1 MVRLTRALSLRNS
14 TCAIKQEVS
23 GHGRPESPK
32 RGRTTSGLGLQSRR
46 CYDKHGQAKRTGIGF
61 SSLTLQTLLRACGDA
76 FNRAVP
82 HALFC
87 AIFRRGI
94 GTGGVYIGLAH
105 FDRLSFPQASQENLL
120 PTTRATGNEIRHISK
135 ERPYHNEHP
144 GKESSRRLGDGPASG
159 GQSCD
164 WTRLANANR

>member
-1 MVRLTRALSLRNS
+1 MVRRN
-14 TCAIKQEVS
+14 VLVF
-23 GHGRPESPK
+23 R
-32 RGRTTSGLGLQSRR
+32 
-46 CYDKHGQAKRTGIGF
+46 F

-82 HALFC
+82 YALFC

-144 GKESSRRLGDGPASG
+144 KRESSRRPGDRPASG